1 MRRGLIHV
9 KAIPLTSADC
19 GFDKPPMSPMPEL
32 IIEPLRPDQIR
43 LLYPLLRE
51 QETSVELDAWIS
63 FARRVISNPKRMSEG
78 IIVAS
83 WAPRKFPCGMVCYR
97 RDNDMELGAV
107 LTAEHFIAVDLL
119 NSSRVLTAMAVELDR
134 IAADLGCA
142 AVRSIIH
149 SEDGELIG
157 RLTDAGHR
165 PQALAFFK
173 KLKNAE
179 PDSPAPTNDAM
190 TK

>member
-1 MRRGLIHV
+1 ML
-9 KAIPLTSADC
+9 KT
-19 GFDKPPMSPMPEL
+19 MPEL

-51 QETSVELDAWIS
+51 QEAKVELDAWIS
-63 FARRVISNPKRMSEG
+63 FARRIIGNPKRLNEG

-83 WAPRKFPCGMVCYR
+83 WAPRRYPCGMVCYR
-97 RDNDMELGAV
+97 RDNDMELGSV
-107 LTAEHFIAVDLL
+107 LTAEHFIAVDLIDP
-119 NSSRVLTAMAVELDR
+119 SRVLMAMAAELDR
-134 IAADLGCA
+134 IAADLGCG

-149 SEDGELIG
+149 SEDGDLIT

-173 KLKNAE
+173 KLKDE
-179 PDSPAPTNDAM
+179 PTDAPP
-190 TK
+190 K

>member
-1 MRRGLIHV
+1 
-9 KAIPLTSADC
+9 
-19 GFDKPPMSPMPEL
+19 MPEL
-32 IIEPLRPDQIR
+32 IIEKLRPDQIR

-51 QETSVELDAWIS
+51 QEASVELDAWIS
-63 FARRVISNPKRMSEG
+63 FARRVIGNPKRMSEG

-97 RDNDMELGAV
+97 RDNDMELGTV

-119 NSSRVLTAMAVELDR
+119 DPSRVLMAMAAELDR
-134 IAADLGCA
+134 IAVDLGCS

-149 SEDGELIG
+149 SDDAEMITH
-157 RLTDAGHR
+157 LTDAGHR

-173 KLKNAE
+173 KVKEA
-179 PDSPAPTNDAM
+179 APESHAPPVVGTIIE
-190 TK
+190 